1 MERDMKSTLASRFA
15 LIGTTAMA
23 LGLGMSHAYAA
34 TPDDK
39 APTHVVR
46 YADLDLSQPSGA
58 QRLYQRIQIAARIV
72 CENPMLPALSEVRA
86 FEACVRKAVN
96 QAVAQVG
103 SARVTQI
110 HEAAIQRD
118 ASRS

>member
-1 MERDMKSTLASRFA
+1 MKSTFASRLA

-23 LGLGMSHAYAA
+23 LGLGMGHAYAA

-58 QRLYQRIQIAARIV
+58 QRLYERIQIAARIV
-72 CENPMLPALSEVRA
+72 CDNPMLPALSERPA
-86 FEACVRKAVN
+86 YEACIKKAVN
-96 QAVAQVG
+96 QAVEQVD

-110 HEAAIQRD
+110 HEAATQRD
-118 ASRS
+118 ANRS